1 MSQDQC
7 TDVISQGP
15 TPDEDASIGAKRS
28 YMEEN
33 FQTNPFYEATSTATA
48 ELAAASSPTSSL
60 SHAVAA
66 ATAESM
72 SQESI
77 NPESFASSYYAHT
90 GAVPKGSG
98 VGGGISSGAHVKM
111 KKFKSATEELS
122 ESKETYS
129 ALLRMA
135 AEPNR
140 QNFNAFCEEKRDQLR
155 EVREESTKLLELR
168 AIARQLHNDLPTED
182 EKTPDLI
189 EVKMQS
195 VFQKLERMKL
205 CLEQL
210 EIAQDMKFQD

>member
-33 FQTNPFYEATSTATA
+33 FQTNPFYEATSTAKA
-48 ELAAASSPTSSL
+48 ELASSPTSSL
-60 SHAVAA
+60 SRAVAA
-66 ATAESM
+66 ATESM

-98 VGGGISSGAHVKM
+98 GVGGISSGAHVKM

-122 ESKETYS
+122 EAKETYS

-168 AIARQLHNDLPTED
+168 AIARQLHNDLPTD
-182 EKTPDLI
+182 DDKNPDLI
-189 EVKMQS
+189 EAKMQS
-195 VFQKLERMKL
+195 VFQKLERL
-205 CLEQL
+205 NLGLEQL
-210 EIAQDMKFQD
+210 QIAHDMKFQD